1 MTPKSLGQFVI
12 LEEQNHES
20 YKEILLC
27 KGGMY
32 SLRFICN
39 RHLALTENVISMDT
53 FNILQHTYIQ
63 VTFPNSMP
71 NTINSSSKVPMVL
84 TKILFGRKEYIIILL
99 ENNFMFLLDQLYF
112 NYFNKIHWPF
122 LFFSVEAK
130 PLLDKLSTNW
140 NFFGQL
146 WSHVVISSLPP

>member
-32 SLRFICN
+32 SLRLIYN
-39 RHLALTENVISMDT
+39 RHLALTEKVFLWIHST
-53 FNILQHTYIQ
+53 FCSIL
-63 VTFPNSMP
+63 TFKLHFQILCQTQSNSP
-71 NTINSSSKVPMVL
+71 SKVPVVL

-112 NYFNKIHWPF
+112 NYFNKF
-122 LFFSVEAK
+122 TDLFFSSLLK
-130 PLLDKLSTNW
+130 P
-140 NFFGQL
+140 
-146 WSHVVISSLPP
+146 SLF